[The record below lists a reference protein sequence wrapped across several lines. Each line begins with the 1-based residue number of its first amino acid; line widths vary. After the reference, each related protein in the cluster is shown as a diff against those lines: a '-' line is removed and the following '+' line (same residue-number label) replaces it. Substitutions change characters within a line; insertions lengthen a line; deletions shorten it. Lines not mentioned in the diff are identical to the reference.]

1 MSIRDLIWVNIAQA
15 QKLKR
20 SGRQECDIWTAR
32 FKMAETIY
40 LALCDCRDLAID
52 TNFYVRCAA
61 LKGTKN
67 PKITGFDTKKL
78 PSNYVEEER
87 KEAERRAKM
96 TPEELA
102 EQDFKDFMAG
112 KTIKP
117 R

>member
-1 MSIRDLIWVNIAQA
+1 MSVRDLIWVNIAQA
-15 QKLKR
+15 MKVKR
-20 SGRQECDIWTAR
+20 NGRQECDLWTAR
-32 FKMAETIY
+32 FKMADTIY
-40 LALCDCRDLAID
+40 LAVCDLRDLMID
-52 TNFYVRCAA
+52 TNLYVRCAA

-67 PKITGFDTKKL
+67 PKIAGFDVKKL

-102 EQDFKDFMAG
+102 EEDLKDFMAG
-112 KTIKP
+112 KTVRP